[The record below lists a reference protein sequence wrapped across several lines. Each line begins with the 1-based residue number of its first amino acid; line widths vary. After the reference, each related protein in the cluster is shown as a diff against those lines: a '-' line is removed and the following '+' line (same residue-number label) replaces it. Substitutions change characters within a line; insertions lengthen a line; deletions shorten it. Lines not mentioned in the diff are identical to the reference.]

1 MAYRVEFQP
10 AAQRVYDT
18 LPLKAKLA
26 LKAKLKLIA
35 QDPVRSAIRERP
47 VHALLS
53 VRRQR

>member
-1 MAYRVEFQP
+1 MAYRVEFRP
-10 AAQRVYDT
+10 AAQRIYDT
-18 LPLKAKLA
+18 LP

-47 VHALLS
+47 VHALLP